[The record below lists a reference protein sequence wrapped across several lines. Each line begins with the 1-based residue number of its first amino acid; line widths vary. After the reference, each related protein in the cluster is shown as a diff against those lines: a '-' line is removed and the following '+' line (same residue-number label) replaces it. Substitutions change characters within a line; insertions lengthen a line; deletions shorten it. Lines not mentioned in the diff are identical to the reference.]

1 MSINRRGY
9 YGLGGAGLGID
20 IDAIASFVDRWR
32 GRVAEWHPD
41 LTQRGFPSSELF
53 RFAGGSQALVEPVGS
68 TFADSLRHRTFAT
81 PATIAT
87 QAVVLRD
94 ANVDGSDGQQSI
106 SALTGGEIYTVLRW
120 DVMAALQWGNVG
132 FFSTPG
138 NFVYPDLWTLNNLCG
153 YGWTSVGTATPV
165 ADVEVMS
172 RDASALSRLSAGA
185 VRAVGTWQVLS
196 VRLFPPSDPNGARVR
211 VRAYNAQTGAETFDR
226 TVATNI
232 PTSGRLHAGI
242 IASNGNG
249 GAGVGRGAVG
259 MSVAYWAVGLPS

>member
-9 YGLGGAGLGID
+9 YALGDGGGVD
-20 IDAIASFVDRWR
+20 IDAIESFVDRWR

-41 LTQRGFPSSELF
+41 LTQRGFPATLF
-53 RFAGGSQALVEPVGS
+53 RFVGGAEALVEPVGS
-68 TFADSLRHRTFAT
+68 TFDNSIRHRTFTT

-94 ANVDGSDGQQSI
+94 ANDNGSDGQQSI

-120 DVMAALQWGNVG
+120 DAMAALQWGNVG

-138 NFVYPDLWTLNNLCG
+138 SFAFPDLWSLNNICG
-153 YGWTSVGTATPV
+153 YGWTSIATATPV
-165 ADVEVMS
+165 ANVEVMS
-172 RDASALSRLSAGA
+172 RDATALSRLSAGA

-211 VRAYNAQTGAETFDR
+211 VRAYNAQTGAETFDL
-226 TVATNI
+226 TVASNI
-232 PTSGRLHAGI
+232 PATGRLHAGI
-242 IASNGNG
+242 IASNGNAG
-249 GAGVGRGAVG
+249 GGVGRGAVG
-259 MSVAYWAVGLPS
+259 MSVAYWGVGLPS